1 VGALYERPRC
11 LGIDIVGRHRPPL
24 QRIRRFE
31 WVFQLPA
38 RLPCL
43 IPASLHTVLPRSS
56 YLLRSCFDS
65 KKHSSNA
72 VDSDVLEMNS
82 LPDYGDYAASDIRC
96 SIHEDTVQVWVYW
109 NGVLAEG
116 YEMEIASIPIDCK
129 AGINLLERHNGQT

>member
-1 VGALYERPRC
+1 MSRFRHCG
-11 LGIDIVGRHRPPL
+11 GHRPPL

-38 RLPCL
+38 RLPSL

-82 LPDYGDYAASDIRC
+82 LPDYGDYAACDIQC
-96 SIHEDTVQVWVYW
+96 SIHEGTVAVGVYW
-109 NGVLAEG
+109 NGVLSDA
-116 YEMEIASIPIDCK
+116 Y
-129 AGINLLERHNGQT
+129 